1 MKFRSF
7 AGAFAFFLLVVGASG
22 ALADNATGRDLA
34 PNQWAQAASDLK
46 PDPNIRFGRLP
57 NGMTYA
63 LMHNATPSGQA
74 SLRLRIAAGSLMED
88 DAQQGLAHFLEH
100 MAFKGSTHVPG
111 GDMIEILERH
121 GLAFG
126 ADTNAFTS
134 ATETVYKLDL
144 PKTDPDTVDTS
155 LMLLRD
161 IAGELTLSQTAMD
174 HERGVILSEQRLDD
188 TPSYRAGKSRLQFL
202 LPGQRAAER
211 LPIGQ
216 VEIIR
221 NASREALVDF
231 YEKYYRPERATLV
244 AVGDFDLDAME
255 AKIKSRF
262 SDWSNAHA
270 PGPEVD
276 LGTPAPRQSEA
287 KIILEPSAPTI
298 IDIDWTA
305 PSDLSPETRA
315 KDRADALDDLALAV
329 LNRRLERISR
339 EPSPPFIS
347 AQASVG
353 DTEHS
358 AKIATLQVIAEP
370 DAWRQAL
377 AAVEHE
383 QRRLV
388 DYGVPAGELQR
399 EIEDSRTTLRQR
411 AAAEA
416 TRRTPNLADMIVN
429 TLEDRSVAT
438 SPSQDLAEFEQQAKS
453 ITPADVSAA
462 ARRLFA
468 GSGPLLFMSSPKPIE
483 GGAETLLAAYRTE
496 RTEPVAAPVLVADKT
511 WPYTRFGAPGKVVER
526 RDLAEFGA
534 VMVRFANGVR
544 LTVKPTR
551 FRHDEVQVLVRFG
564 NGRLDLPKSKP
575 SAVWAGDAFVEGGLK
590 QLTVEDIDQ
599 ALTQKVVGANF
610 QVDDEAFDLSGATQ
624 SADLDTEMQLLAA
637 YVVEPAFR
645 PEAFE
650 RMRALELTMSR
661 QFEATPS
668 GVLKR
673 DLAQLLHGGDLRW
686 AMPTG
691 EVIAAGRASDLK
703 SLLTAQLD
711 RGPIEVVIVGDVDA
725 NRAIALTAATFG
737 ALHRT
742 TATDPAPAESR
753 AVAFPKASPQPIV
766 EHHKGRADQAVAAV
780 AWPTNDFYADMREAR
795 VLTVLSEIMKQGLT
809 NDLRVEK
816 GDTYSP
822 SASLSASATYPGYGY
837 LLAEVEIPPA
847 KLDVFFDELQKIA
860 QDLRARAVSQDELT
874 RAVLPLVDQLKQARQ
889 TNEYWLG
896 ALAGAQTDPRRLESV
911 RTQVGHYAG
920 VTSADLLAA
929 ARKYLRPDRAW
940 KFEVLPEST
949 LAAAE
954 PAGALSETASAAS
967 AR

>member
-1 MKFRSF
+1 MRIRFF
-7 AGAFAFFLLVVGASG
+7 AAALAFASLAAGPSG
-22 ALADNATGRDLA
+22 ALADGAADAVLA

-63 LMHNATPSGQA
+63 LMRNATPSGQA
-74 SLRLRIAAGSLMED
+74 SLRLRIAAGSLMES

-111 GDMIEILERH
+111 GDMIEILQRH

-144 PKTDPDTVDTS
+144 PKTDPDTVGTS

-161 IAGELTLSQTAMD
+161 IAGELTLSQAAMD
-174 HERGVILSEQRLDD
+174 QERGVILSEERLDD

-211 LPIGQ
+211 LPIGR
-216 VEIIR
+216 VEVIR
-221 NASREALVDF
+221 NASRQALVDF
-231 YEKYYRPERATLV
+231 YDKYYRPERATLV

-255 AKIKSRF
+255 AKIRSRF
-262 SDWSNAHA
+262 SDWSNSHA

-276 LGTPAPRQSEA
+276 LGSPAPRQSEA
-287 KIILEPSAPTI
+287 KIILEPGAPMV
-298 IDIDWTA
+298 IDVDWTA
-305 PSDLSPETRA
+305 PSDRSPETRA
-315 KDRADALDDLALAV
+315 KDRADGLDDLALAV

-339 EPSPPFIS
+339 APSPPFIS
-347 AQASVG
+347 AQASAG

-358 AKIATLQVIAEP
+358 AKIATVQVIAQP

-388 DYGVPAGELQR
+388 DYGVPADELQR
-399 EIEDSRTTLRQR
+399 EIEDSRTILRQR

-416 TRRTPNLADMIVN
+416 TRRTPDLADMIVN

-438 SPSQDLAEFEQQAKS
+438 SPSQDLTEFEQEAKS
-453 ITPADVSAA
+453 ITSAEVSAA
-462 ARRLFA
+462 ARRLFS
-468 GSGPLLFMSSPKPIE
+468 GSGPLLFMSAPTPVE
-483 GGAETLLAAYRTE
+483 GADESLLAAYRTD
-496 RTEPVAAPVLVADKT
+496 RAEPVAAPALVADKA

-526 RDLAEFGA
+526 RELAEFGA
-534 VMVRFANGVR
+534 VMMRFSNGVR

-551 FRHDEVQVLVRFG
+551 FRRDEVQVLVRFG
-564 NGRLDLPKSKP
+564 NGRLDLPKSRP
-575 SAVWAGDAFVEGGLK
+575 SPVWAGGAFVEGGLK
-590 QLTVEDIDQ
+590 QLTIEDIDQ
-599 ALTQKVVGANF
+599 ALTKKVVGANF
-610 QVDDEAFDLSGATQ
+610 QVEDEAFDLSGATQ
-624 SADLDTEMQLLAA
+624 SADLDAEMQLLAA
-637 YVVEPAFR
+637 YVVDPAFR

-650 RMRALELTMSR
+650 RMRAFERTMSS
-661 QFEATPS
+661 QFEATPN

-673 DLAQLLHGGDLRW
+673 DLARLLHGGDLRW
-686 AMPTG
+686 ATPTS
-691 EVIAAGRASDLK
+691 EVIAAGQASDLK
-703 SLLTAQLD
+703 SLLTTQLN
-711 RGPIEVVIVGDVDA
+711 RGPIEVVMVGDVDVD
-725 NRAIALTAATFG
+725 RAIALTAATFG
-737 ALHRT
+737 ALPRT
-742 TATDPAPAESR
+742 EPADAIPADGR
-753 AVAFPKASPQPIV
+753 AVAFPKALPQPII
-766 EHHKGRADQAVAAV
+766 ERHKGRADQAAAAV

-795 VLTVLSEIMKQGLT
+795 VLTVLSEVMKLRLT
-809 NDLRVEK
+809 DDLRVEK

-822 SASLSASATYPGYGY
+822 SAGLSASPTYPGYGY
-837 LLAEVEIPPA
+837 LLANVEIPPA
-847 KLDVFFDELQKIA
+847 KLEVFFNEVQKIT
-860 QDLRARAVSQDELT
+860 QDLRANAVSQDELT

-896 ALAGAQTDPRRLESV
+896 ALSGAQTDPRRLESV
-911 RTQVGHYAG
+911 RTQIGHYAG

-929 ARKYLRPDRAW
+929 ARKYLKPDLAW
-940 KFEVLPEST
+940 KFEVLPESSV
-949 LAAAE
+949 AAAE
-954 PAGALSETASAAS
+954 PAGAPSATAPAAS